1 MIGSL
6 HPDEEDAAITS
17 LSRTELSAVIAP
29 RYIRRAPA
37 LERACRRLGLSVSR
51 RSRDRAPRRIRILDT
66 YGELGAAYG
75 LAPISIIGGTFGR
88 RNGQNLVEAAAHNN
102 RIIHGPRT
110 ANIELERAALSDCGA
125 VEVSTWAEA
134 FQCAER
140 DLGPVRT
147 RAALGKLRGA
157 TQLHMAVAQ
166 KILDDV
172 SHHTERDYA
181 RS

>member
-1 MIGSL
+1 MASY
-6 HPDEEDAAITS
+6 
-17 LSRTELSAVIAP
+17 RQY
-29 RYIRRAPA
+29 R
-37 LERACRRLGLSVSR
+37 
-51 RSRDRAPRRIRILDT
+51 
-66 YGELGAAYG
+66 
-75 LAPISIIGGTFGR
+75 
-88 RNGQNLVEAAAHNN
+88 
-102 RIIHGPRT
+102 
-110 ANIELERAALSDCGA
+110 LERAAFRLWCGQ
-125 VEVSTWAEA
+125 VSTWAEA

-166 KILDDV
+166 KILNDV